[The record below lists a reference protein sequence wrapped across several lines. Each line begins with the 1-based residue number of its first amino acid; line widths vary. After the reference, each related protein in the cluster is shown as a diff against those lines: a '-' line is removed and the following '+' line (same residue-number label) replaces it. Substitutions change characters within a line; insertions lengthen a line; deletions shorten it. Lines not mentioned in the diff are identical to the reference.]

1 MRKNRL
7 FLPLG
12 LALFVFSLVFGFYF
26 VWQGQGS
33 SSEYIVSSEEAAQA
47 PLLIRS
53 TDRIRAGET
62 LSQALVRHDFSNQ
75 DAVDLIAALSLELN
89 LKQIRAGDVFIIE
102 KDFGYA
108 QSQASFSLFEFVR
121 QSEEGVPVRY
131 QVIRKETGRL
141 QIARIDTPI
150 TQKRTVLSGKVSSSL
165 YEGILSAGGDATLVN
180 RFSDLFG
187 WQLDFYREAQRGDS
201 FKVIVESRY
210 AEGRLIGYGKIL
222 AAEYNNS
229 GKIYRGFRFE
239 SRDSKF
245 EGFFDE
251 RGQSI
256 EKGFLRAPMALTR
269 ITSRYGQRFHPVLQ
283 RQKKHN
289 GVDYGASTGTPFW
302 SIADGVVLE
311 ARYSPTAGRMIRVR
325 HRGGYVTEY
334 FHASRI
340 ASGVRPGAFV
350 KQKQVIG
357 YVGTTGRS
365 TGPHLHFG
373 MMLNKNYVDPSKQRF
388 PAGQPLPNRL
398 TGSYF
403 TTIKPLVEELKKI
416 EVS

>member
-1 MRKNRL
+1 MKRNRL

-12 LALFVFSLVFGFYF
+12 LVLFVFSLASGFYF
-26 VWQGQGS
+26 VWQEQGLGLDNQEL
-33 SSEYIVSSEEAAQA
+33 SEDIAIA
-47 PLLIRS
+47 PLLARS

-62 LSQALVRHDFSNQ
+62 LSQALARHAFSNQ
-75 DAVDLIAALSLELN
+75 DAADLIAALSKELN
-89 LKQIRAGDVFIIE
+89 LKLIRAGDVFVVE
-102 KDFGYA
+102 KNLGYA
-108 QSQASFSLFEFVR
+108 QSQIPFSSFELIR
-121 QSEEGVPVRY
+121 QDSDGVPVRY
-131 QVIRKETGRL
+131 RVVRQDLGSLEL
-141 QIARIDTPI
+141 ARINTPI
-150 TQKRTVLSGKVSSSL
+150 TQKRTVLSGKISSSL

-187 WQLDFYREAQRGDS
+187 WQLDFYREAQKGDS

-210 AEGRLIGYGKIL
+210 ADGRLVGYGKVL

-239 SRDSKF
+239 SPDAKF
-245 EGFFDE
+245 QGFFDE
-251 RGQSI
+251 KGQSI
-256 EKGFLRAPMALTR
+256 EKGFLKAPMALTR
-269 ITSRYGQRFHPVLQ
+269 ITSRFGQRFHPILQ

-289 GVDYGASTGTPFW
+289 GVDYGAPTGTPFW
-302 SIADGVVLE
+302 AIADGVVME
-311 ARYSPTAGRMIRVR
+311 ARYSMTMGRMVR
-325 HRGGYVTEY
+325 IKHRGGYVTEY

-340 ASGVRPGAFV
+340 APGIRPGASV

-373 MMLNKNYVDPSKQRF
+373 MMLNKGYVDPSKQRF
-388 PAGQPLPNRL
+388 PAGQPLPTRL
-398 TGSYF
+398 TSSYF
-403 TTIKPLVEELKKI
+403 MSIKPLLEELKKI